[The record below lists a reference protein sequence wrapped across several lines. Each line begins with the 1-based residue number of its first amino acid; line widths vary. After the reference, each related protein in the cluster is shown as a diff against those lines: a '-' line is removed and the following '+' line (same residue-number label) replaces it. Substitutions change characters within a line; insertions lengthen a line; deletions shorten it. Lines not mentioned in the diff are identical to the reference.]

1 MKLIKKITSVL
12 CALMMAVMLIIP
24 KVSYASNYNIDR
36 NKVEESFYEMYDI
49 AKVSEDIKDAN
60 TLEYY
65 KNLAKETISDS
76 DAINTQVSV
85 SNLNFDDIKV
95 VKTNLDSKTYTS
107 VSIPIK
113 NESYSLLSS
122 LVLVYNND
130 KIETYVE
137 TLFTNDN
144 NKFKIDTYIDG
155 DLLESKSTDIDYVS
169 DKEVQKG
176 LDELHKIAKNK
187 VCPSITTPGVGKIAA
202 CIAAVVGVNAGVA
215 YLIAGTC
222 AASCPAV
229 VPICVAC
236 IAGVCTM
243 GAGDVKAIVECFK
256 L

>member
-1 MKLIKKITSVL
+1 MKLIRKITSIL
-12 CALMMAVMLIIP
+12 SALMMVVMLIIP
-24 KVSYASNYNIDR
+24 KASYASNYNIDR

-49 AKVSEDIKDAN
+49 AKVSEDVKDADS
-60 TLEYY
+60 LKYY
-65 KNLAKETISDS
+65 KNLAKETIFDS
-76 DAINTQVSV
+76 NIINTKASA

-95 VKTNLDSKTYTS
+95 VKTNLDNKTYTS

-113 NESYSLLSS
+113 DESYSLLSL

-155 DLLESKSTDIDYVS
+155 DLLESKSTDIDYVN
-169 DKEVQKG
+169 DNEVQKG

-202 CIAAVVGVNAGVA
+202 CITAVVGVNAGVA

>member
-60 TLEYY
+60 ILEYY

-95 VKTNLDSKTYTS
+95 VKTNLDSETYTS

-113 NESYSLLSS
+113 DESYSLLSS

-169 DKEVQKG
+169 DNEVQKG
-176 LDELHKIAKNK
+176 LD
-187 VCPSITTPGVGKIAA
+187 
-202 CIAAVVGVNAGVA
+202 AVS
-215 YLIAGTC
+215 YT
-222 AASCPAV
+222 
-229 VPICVAC
+229 
-236 IAGVCTM
+236 
-243 GAGDVKAIVECFK
+243 
-256 L
+256 